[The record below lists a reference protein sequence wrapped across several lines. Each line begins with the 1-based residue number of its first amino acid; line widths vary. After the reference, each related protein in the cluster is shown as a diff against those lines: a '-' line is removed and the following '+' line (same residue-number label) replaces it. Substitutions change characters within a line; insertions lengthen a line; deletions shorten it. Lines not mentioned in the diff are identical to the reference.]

1 MTASKIRRRTS
12 HLASRGSANAP
23 TSASGDSPNASPLV
37 DSSSVGAEAPTAAA
51 AYGAD
56 PALVEAAVAAAIQDI
71 APSGQC
77 QLSVVLPNGHQVY
90 AFGDTLQNTRAT
102 LARNLSRHLR
112 RLAAQ
117 GRPITTL

>member
-12 HLASRGSANAP
+12 RLASRASA
-23 TSASGDSPNASPLV
+23 NASPLV
-37 DSSSVGAEAPTAAA
+37 ASLTRGLVDSSPAGAEA
-51 AYGAD
+51 AYGVD
-56 PALVEAAVAAAIQDI
+56 PALVEAAVAAAIQDT

-117 GRPITTL
+117 GHPITTL

>member
-12 HLASRGSANAP
+12 HLAPRASA
-23 TSASGDSPNASPLV
+23 NASPLV
-37 DSSSVGAEAPTAAA
+37 ASLTRGLVDSSTAGAGAPTAAA
-51 AYGAD
+51 AYGVD
-56 PALVEAAVAAAIQDI
+56 PALVEAAVAAAIQDT

-117 GRPITTL
+117 GHPITAI